1 MSTTF
6 ESLIMRDTRANQPA
20 AGKPGRLY
28 YVTDENAL
36 ERDNGATWDSVEGV
50 NTGYSEGTS
59 FPVSPSTDDK
69 FYRTDRNIL
78 YYYDGTRW
86 LSVQVFRETFFSS
99 DNANPT
105 GSESASLGGWS
116 TRQGD
121 NGIYVVSLDATTLV
135 VTTND
140 GSNYWPVEFKRINQE
155 NSATALGSFNTS
167 AHTATNWYDTSVAIG
182 AVLDSGVRLVTCA
195 TGTKTGTPGNIW
207 VYPCIVYRLIG

>member
-50 NTGYSEGTS
+50 NAGYSEGTS
-59 FPVSPSTDDK
+59 FPVGPSTDDK

-86 LSVQVFRETFFSS
+86 LSVQVFRETFFPS
-99 DNANPT
+99 DNTNPT
-105 GSESASLGGWS
+105 TTDAAALGAWPV
-116 TRQGD
+116 RQGD
-121 NGIYVVSLDATTLV
+121 NGVYVLTLDAVTLV
-135 VTTND
+135 STTND
-140 GSNYWPVEFKRINQE
+140 GTKYWTLSFNWRNQANSNTELAN
-155 NSATALGSFNTS
+155 ANTS
-167 AHTATNWYDTSVAIG
+167 ADTATNWYNKSVAVN
-182 AVLDSGVRLVTCA
+182 AVLDSTARYLNVLVN
-195 TGTKTGTPGNIW
+195 KTSTPGSIY
-207 VYPCIVYRLIG
+207 VYPAIRYRLIG